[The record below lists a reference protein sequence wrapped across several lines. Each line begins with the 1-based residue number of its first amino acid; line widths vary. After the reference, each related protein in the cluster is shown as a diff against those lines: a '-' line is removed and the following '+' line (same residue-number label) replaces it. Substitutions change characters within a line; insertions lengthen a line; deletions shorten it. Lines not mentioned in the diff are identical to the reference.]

1 MHGAISR
8 ASPGMDI
15 LIMRAGNAQAISRL
29 DPSMDTTFYGNWK
42 CQASPVAINHLR
54 LIDVPIQ

>member
-1 MHGAISR
+1 MDCILEMHGAISRASPWMDCILEMHGAISR

-29 DPSMDTTFYGNWK
+29 GP
-42 CQASPVAINHLR
+42 
-54 LIDVPIQ
+54 